1 MRPTSPS
8 PSSAIANISGPENSL
23 FLSLSDNKEA
33 GAVAFV
39 GKPVLVTDATEAA
52 FSPLV
57 SSLGVC
63 KAPLEEEAAA
73 AAAAVT
79 GTRRSEKSEAESN
92 RMRRRLESCGAS
104 TKGHPVGPVSGIL
117 AMNLRVIVIS
127 ISPR

>member
-1 MRPTSPS
+1 M
-8 PSSAIANISGPENSL
+8 
-23 FLSLSDNKEA
+23 
-33 GAVAFV
+33 AFV
-39 GKPVLVTDATEAA
+39 GKPPALATDATEAA

-57 SSLGVC
+57 SPLGVC
-63 KAPLEEEAAA
+63 KAPLEEAAA

-92 RMRRRLESCGAS
+92 RIRRRPESRGAS